1 MEDVVC
7 HLVTDIVS
15 FVCVPNKLE
24 KRVEGKMSKILCI
37 LYNPHVRE
45 ADYGSIRFYSDVSE
59 SSQPRVLLDYLYRCQ
74 WYPWVI

>member
-1 MEDVVC
+1 MDDVVC

-24 KRVEGKMSKILCI
+24 KRVEGKMSKRLCI

-45 ADYGSIRFYSDVSE
+45 ADYGSIRFYFRDQRFQVSQAFFQ
-59 SSQPRVLLDYLYRCQ
+59 STFTGVNGTLL
-74 WYPWVI
+74 